1 MKIKSIKVE
10 ELFLQ
15 FNYTLDF
22 EKQGDIHII
31 SGPNGYGKST
41 LLRIIYNLFT
51 LNFYFFFQIPFK
63 SITYVFENDLKITIK
78 KHKIKDSLTPDI
90 STDVSEKSDEISSG
104 ILYVSSNKLKTPVVL
119 QKHVIEEKIS
129 KLGYKQQDAEIWV
142 NALGDTCLH
151 VSDILN
157 RHPDITEIFFKEES
171 NFLMTLFSSNIL
183 FIEDNRLFYS
193 SFEKT
198 KNSNVSISLEKPVV
212 DRIASELK
220 MKLSDV
226 KKILA
231 EKFQEA
237 QKNIIDS
244 ITQGKSQPFTED
256 NYIQRVEILNANL
269 KKLNSF
275 GLVEKMDIPVN
286 RNEEN
291 SKYLSITLS
300 EYEKAI
306 QDSKDILHKLALFKM
321 ILSKSEFVNKNIL
334 IHESFGFKFV
344 CEKENYFIPNRALS
358 SGEQHKL
365 IILYELI
372 FKTSRGMIVLI
383 DEPELSNH
391 VIWQLSFIDEIKQVS
406 EKLDLQFIIATHSP
420 QIIHERWE
428 LVTDLFKINNQN

>member
-22 EKQGDIHII
+22 EKQGDINII

-41 LLRIIYNLFT
+41 LLRMIYNLFA
-51 LNFYFFFQIPFK
+51 LNFYYFFQIPFK
-63 SITYVFENDLKITIK
+63 SITYVFENDFIITIDK
-78 KHKIKDSLTPDI
+78 KNIDALISQHASSDVDENSDVILSEELFI
-90 STDVSEKSDEISSG
+90 STNERKDAIEISKGS
-104 ILYVSSNKLKTPVVL
+104 
-119 QKHVIEEKIS
+119 IEEKIIS
-129 KLGYKQQDAEIWV
+129 LGYKRQDGDVWLNARGDRCFHTSEI
-142 NALGDTCLH
+142 L
-151 VSDILN
+151 SKY
-157 RHPDITEIFFKEES
+157 PDIIEMFFKERS
-171 NFLMTLFSSNIL
+171 DLLMTLFSSNIL
-183 FIEDNRLFYS
+183 FIKDNRLFYS

-198 KNSNVSISLEKPVV
+198 KNSTVYLPMEKPVV

-237 QKNIIDS
+237 QKNIIYS
-244 ITQGKSQPFTED
+244 ITQGKIHTFTKEE
-256 NYIQRVEILNANL
+256 YTQRVEILNTIFF
-269 KKLNSF
+269 KLNSF
-275 GLVEKMDIPVN
+275 GILEKIDIPLN
-286 RNEEN
+286 WNEN
-291 SKYLSITLS
+291 NAKYLSITLL

-306 QDSKDILHKLALFKM
+306 QESKEMLDKLALFQM
-321 ILSKSEFVNKNIL
+321 ILSKSEFVNKQIL
-334 IHESFGFKFV
+334 INESFGFKFV

-358 SGEQHKL
+358 SGEQHKI

-372 FKTSRGMIVLI
+372 FKTSRGMMVLI

>member
-15 FNYTLDF
+15 FNYTLYF
-22 EKQGDIHII
+22 EKQGDINII
-31 SGPNGYGKST
+31 SGPNGFGKST

-63 SITYVFENDLKITIK
+63 SITYVFENDFIITIDK
-78 KHKIKDSLTPDI
+78 KNIDALISQHASSDVDENSDVILSEELFI
-90 STDVSEKSDEISSG
+90 STNERKDAIEISKGS
-104 ILYVSSNKLKTPVVL
+104 
-119 QKHVIEEKIS
+119 IEEKIIS
-129 KLGYKQQDAEIWV
+129 LGYKRQEGDVWLNAQGDRCFHASEI
-142 NALGDTCLH
+142 L
-151 VSDILN
+151 SKY
-157 RHPDITEIFFKEES
+157 PDIIEMFFKERS
-171 NFLMTLFSSNIL
+171 GLLMTLYSSNIL
-183 FIEDNRLFYS
+183 FIKDNRLFYS

-198 KNSNVSISLEKPVV
+198 KNSTVYLPMEKPVV

-237 QKNIIDS
+237 QKNIIYS
-244 ITQGKSQPFTED
+244 ITQGKIHTFTKEE
-256 NYIQRVEILNANL
+256 YTQRVEILNTIFF
-269 KKLNSF
+269 KLNSF
-275 GLVEKMDIPVN
+275 GILEKIDIPLN
-286 RNEEN
+286 WNEN
-291 SKYLSITLS
+291 NAKYLSITLL

-306 QDSKDILHKLALFKM
+306 QESKEMLDKLALFQM
-321 ILSKSEFVNKNIL
+321 ILSKSEFVNKQIL
-334 IHESFGFKFV
+334 INESFGFKFV

-358 SGEQHKL
+358 SGEQHKI

-372 FKTSRGMIVLI
+372 FKTSRGMMVLI

>member
-10 ELFLQ
+10 KLFLQ

-22 EKQGDIHII
+22 DKQGDINII

-51 LNFYFFFQIPFK
+51 LNFYYFFQIPFK
-63 SITYVFENDLKITIK
+63 SITYVFENDLIITIDK
-78 KHKIKDSLTPDI
+78 KNTETLISLHVSSDVDENWDVILSEELFI
-90 STDVSEKSDEISSG
+90 STNERKDAIEIRKRS
-104 ILYVSSNKLKTPVVL
+104 
-119 QKHVIEEKIS
+119 IEEKIIS
-129 KLGYKQQDAEIWV
+129 LGYKRQEGDVWLNAQGDRCFHASEI
-142 NALGDTCLH
+142 L
-151 VSDILN
+151 SKY
-157 RHPDITEIFFKEES
+157 PDIIEMFFKERS
-171 NFLMTLFSSNIL
+171 GLLMTLYSSNIL
-183 FIEDNRLFYS
+183 FLKDNRLFYS

-198 KNSNVSISLEKPVV
+198 KNSNVSLSVEKPVV

-226 KKILA
+226 KKLLA

-256 NYIQRVEILNANL
+256 NYIQRVKILNANL

-275 GLVEKMDIPVN
+275 GLVEKMDIPVKW
-286 RNEEN
+286 NEDN
-291 SKYLSITLS
+291 SKYLSITLL
-300 EYEKAI
+300 EYEKTI
-306 QDSKDILHKLALFKM
+306 QDSKDILHKLALFQM

-334 IHESFGFKFV
+334 IHESYGFKFV

-372 FKTSRGMIVLI
+372 FKTSRGMMVLI

-420 QIIHERWE
+420 QIIDERWE
-428 LVTDLFKINNQN
+428 LVTDLFKINNKN

>member
-22 EKQGDIHII
+22 EKQGDINII
-31 SGPNGYGKST
+31 SGPNGFGKST
-41 LLRIIYNLFT
+41 LLRMIYNLFA
-51 LNFYFFFQIPFK
+51 LNFYYFFQIPFK
-63 SITYVFENDLKITIK
+63 SITYVFENDFTITIK
-78 KHKIKDSLTPDI
+78 KHKIEDSLTSNI

-104 ILYVSSNKLKTPVVL
+104 ILYVSSNKLKTLVVL

-142 NALGDTCLH
+142 NALGDTCFH

-157 RHPDITEIFFKEES
+157 KQPDITEIFFKEES

-183 FIEDNRLFYS
+183 FIKDNRLFYS

-198 KNSNVSISLEKPVV
+198 KNSTVYLPMEKPVV

-237 QKNIIDS
+237 QKNIIYS
-244 ITQGKSQPFTED
+244 ITQGKIHTFTKEE
-256 NYIQRVEILNANL
+256 YTQRVEILNTIFF
-269 KKLNSF
+269 KLNSF
-275 GLVEKMDIPVN
+275 GILEKIDIPLN
-286 RNEEN
+286 WNEN
-291 SKYLSITLS
+291 NAKYLSITLL

-306 QDSKDILHKLALFKM
+306 QESKEMLDKLALFQM
-321 ILSKSEFVNKNIL
+321 ILSKSEFVNKQIL
-334 IHESFGFKFV
+334 INESFGFKFV

-358 SGEQHKL
+358 SGEQHKI

-372 FKTSRGMIVLI
+372 FKTSRGMMVLI

>member
-10 ELFLQ
+10 ALFLQ

-22 EKQGDIHII
+22 EKQGNINII

-51 LNFYFFFQIPFK
+51 LNFYYFFQIPFK
-63 SITYVFENDLKITIK
+63 SITYVFENDFIITIDK
-78 KHKIKDSLTPDI
+78 KNTKTLISLHVSSDVDENWDVNLSEELFI
-90 STDVSEKSDEISSG
+90 STNEREDAIEIHKRS
-104 ILYVSSNKLKTPVVL
+104 
-119 QKHVIEEKIS
+119 IEEKIIS
-129 KLGYKQQDAEIWV
+129 LGYKRQESDVWLNAQGDRCFHAWEI
-142 NALGDTCLH
+142 L
-151 VSDILN
+151 SKY
-157 RHPDITEIFFKEES
+157 PDIIEMFFKGRS
-171 NFLMTLFSSNIL
+171 GLLMTLISSNIL

-198 KNSNVSISLEKPVV
+198 KNANVSLSLEKPVV

-226 KKILA
+226 KKLLA

-244 ITQGKSQPFTED
+244 ISQGKSQAFIED
-256 NYIQRVEILNANL
+256 NYIQRVKILNANL

-286 RNEEN
+286 WNEEN

-300 EYEKAI
+300 EYEKTI
-306 QDSKDILHKLALFKM
+306 QDSKDILDKLALFQM

-372 FKTSRGMIVLI
+372 FKTSRGMMVLI